1 MFKGIL
7 VFVILSCFIAFC
19 IEVFRQFNYLEKW
32 QLVKTLAYGAMCSAI
47 ALMILGTVVIL
58 F

>member
-1 MFKGIL
+1 MIKGIL
-7 VFVILSCFIAFC
+7 VFVMLSCFIAFC
-19 IEVFRQFNYLEKW
+19 IKLFRQFNYLEKW
-32 QLVKTLAYGAMCSAI
+32 QVVKTLAYGAMCSAI